1 MRARKFLRV
10 LIQKRRKLLMKR
22 RKFSFIVSF
31 LLLLLITV
39 MALPGCGSNERNNS
53 NEETQEVGSTKDENA
68 TDSTAITPPT
78 EIGEGQNS
86 FHFEVITEEKES
98 YFWIVHTNETMV
110 GDALLEHD
118 LVQGDITEFGL
129 FVTEINGIV
138 ADFDDGGAF
147 WAFYIDG
154 DFAMTGAMETEIEPD
169 TTYAFV
175 FSR

>member
-1 MRARKFLRV
+1 
-10 LIQKRRKLLMKR
+10 MKR
-22 RKFSFIVSF
+22 TKFSFIVSF

-39 MALPGCGSNERNNS
+39 MALPGCGSNEGNDS
-53 NEETQEVGSTKDENA
+53 NEETQEVGGLADEDA
-68 TDSTAITPPT
+68 EDSTATAT
-78 EIGEGQNS
+78 QVGEGENS
-86 FHFEVITEEKES
+86 FLFEVINEEGES
-98 YFWIVHTNETMV
+98 FFWFVHTNETMV

-118 LVQGDITEFGL
+118 LVQGDMTDFGL

-138 ADFDDGGAF
+138 ADFDDGGAY

-154 DFAMTGAMETEIEPD
+154 DFAMTGVMETEIEPE

>member
-1 MRARKFLRV
+1 
-10 LIQKRRKLLMKR
+10 MKR
-22 RKFSFIVSF
+22 TKFSFIVSF

-39 MALPGCGSNERNNS
+39 MALPGCGSNEGNNS
-53 NEETQEVGSTKDENA
+53 NEETQEVGGIRDEGA
-68 TDSTAITPPT
+68 EDSTSTTPQV
-78 EIGEGQNS
+78 GEGENS
-86 FHFEVITEEKES
+86 FLFEVITEEEES
-98 YFWIVHTNETMV
+98 FFWMVHTDETMV

-118 LVQGDITEFGL
+118 LVQGDMTDFGL

-154 DFAMTGAMETEIEPD
+154 DFAMTGVMETEIEPD